1 MSTDDSARRPRISR
15 WISSIGRKL
24 NYDFC
29 PGANQYVYWL
39 KRPVGWVVTG
49 AAFSALVGIFI
60 GPQGFVL
67 MWAFL
72 ALLILGVVWPWLS
85 MKKISAKLSFV
96 QPRSSE
102 NKPTKVILEVVN
114 RWPIPIF
121 GLTLEGKFLQDAWC
135 EDDKVTLGLQRMPGW
150 SVSKFRWEIVPQR
163 RGVLPS
169 EAPELATGFP
179 FGLYRSARQVTIDKE
194 VIVWPEC
201 VALDGI
207 PVQAGRHFNIEGTMS
222 DQPGTDGDVI
232 GVRQYREGDSLRH
245 VDWMQTAKWNQLIV
259 RERQTCA
266 ETPVRVVLDLHPA
279 RHVGRESQS
288 TYEWAI
294 RVAASICDHLH
305 THHCKVSLECL
316 GLADNLK
323 TKTSNRNGIKML
335 LDFLARLPDLAHLTS
350 MMKEQSDGIGACSSV
365 SLNTRTAGRTFFV
378 GTGLSEQVS
387 TQLAPTNC
395 NRILICPDGFSE
407 DCLESTSRPKTKT
420 SNSTF
425 DIEILR
431 PDDMGQELAIGW
443 ERICSHGS

>member
-1 MSTDDSARRPRISR
+1 MSKDESARRSSTKR
-15 WISSIGRKL
+15 WIASIGRKL

-29 PGANQYVYWL
+29 PNANKYVYWL
-39 KRPVGWVVTG
+39 KRPSGWVVVG
-49 AAFSALVGIFI
+49 AGFSALVGLFV

-72 ALLILGVVWPWLS
+72 TLLVLGVVWPWLS
-85 MKKISAKLSFV
+85 MKKISATVSFV

-102 NKPTKVILEVVN
+102 NKPTRVVLEVVN

-135 EDDKVTLGLQRMPGW
+135 EDDKVTIGLQRMPGW
-150 SVSKFRWEIVPQR
+150 SVSKFQWEITPQR

-169 EAPELATGFP
+169 DVPELVTGFP
-179 FGLYRSARQVTIDKE
+179 FGLYRSAREVTIERE

-201 VALDGI
+201 TELDGI

-232 GVRQYREGDSLRH
+232 GVRQYRQGDSLRQ
-245 VDWMQTAKWNQLIV
+245 VDWAQTAKWNQLIV
-259 RERQTCA
+259 RERQICA
-266 ETPVRVVLDLHPA
+266 ETPVRIFLDLHPE

-288 TYEWAI
+288 TYEWSVRI
-294 RVAASICDHLH
+294 AASICSHLH

-316 GLADNLK
+316 GLAGNMK
-323 TKTSNRNGIKML
+323 TKSSNRNGIKAL
-335 LDFLARLPDLAHLTS
+335 LDFLAKLPDFD
-350 MMKEQSDGIGACSSV
+350 Q
-365 SLNTRTAGRTFFV
+365 LNTLIAESADDVRPLSQIQNSAHQSERTFFI
-378 GTGLSEQVS
+378 GTALSEKISNQVAS
-387 TQLAPTNC
+387 ITNS
-395 NRILICPDGFSE
+395 RVLICPVGFSE
-407 DCLESTSRPKTKT
+407 DDLEISTTVERPPL
-420 SNSTF
+420 SSS

-431 PDDMGQELAIGW
+431 PEKTGQELAIGW